1 MPEDDKLELFDPVP
15 GGLELQRYGNGRPL
29 RGDEGEE
36 EPDLRAYW
44 HIVQKR
50 RWTIISVLIIV
61 LTAAVLITVKEKPV
75 YRAQSL
81 VEIEQENPNI
91 LTVQQLFQ
99 LENVSDNYLET
110 QYKVLRSDSL
120 ARSVIQQLHLD
131 HVREF
136 NPTNSWGFFGDTSRE
151 PGTAQAFSTDPLHEQ
166 AVLSRFEDHLDVE
179 PMRRSRLV
187 QIDFDSEDPKL
198 AASALN
204 AFTANYIQ
212 ENLQI
217 RWDAAQKAS
226 EWLSQQLGNLKIK
239 LEKSED
245 NLQSYAQ
252 ANGLLFLETEKGN
265 TENIV
270 DERLRQLQ
278 DELTQAQADRYQKES
293 LYRLVQAGSYSSLP
307 GVVDN
312 RLLQDLTVQLA
323 ELESQKARLTPTFN
337 PAYPKLEEVQNQ
349 INKIKQLLTQERKRA
364 AAQITDEY
372 LAASRRESLVQQA
385 FAQQQQ
391 QANLVAGKAVQYN
404 ILKREVDTNKQI
416 YESLLQRLKEAG
428 VSGGLKASNIRV
440 VDSAVPPAKPY
451 RPNILLNLSVALFLG
466 LSGGIGLAF
475 LQERL
480 DNTVKTSDDV
490 ERFLRVPALA
500 MIPGQDILKLQHS
513 ARHVRLLPGGSH
525 SGNGDGA
532 KPSVAN
538 NGSGGEWL
546 RIDHKQNST
555 QDWALA
561 EAFRNL
567 RTSVLFSTADRQP
580 RSLTILSAE
589 PGEGKTT
596 ICANLAISLSQ
607 LGKRVLLIDGDMR
620 RPSLHK
626 LFGLE
631 DSMGLAGYLTA
642 QASWHD
648 VVHATELTGLDCIPC
663 GVVPPNPSELLSS
676 ERLGTLVRESISDY
690 HFVLVDSPPLL
701 SVADGR
707 ILAALMDGALLVIR
721 SAKTTRD
728 AAQRAQ
734 SQLGDVGARVIGVV
748 LNDVQLEPDGYHY
761 NYYQQARENKSGT
774 AEKIS
779 TS

>member
-1 MPEDDKLELFDPVP
+1 MPEDDELELFDPVP
-15 GGLELQRYGNGRPL
+15 GGLELQRYDIRKRP
-29 RGDEGEE
+29 GTNDGEE
-36 EPDLRAYW
+36 KPDLRDYW

-50 RWTIISVLIIV
+50 RWTIISALIIV

-75 YRAQSL
+75 YRAEAL

-91 LTVQQLFQ
+91 LTVKQLFQ
-99 LENVSDNYLET
+99 LQNVSDNYLET
-110 QYKVLRSDSL
+110 QYKVLRSDGL

-131 HVREF
+131 HVKEF
-136 NPTNSWGFFGDTSRE
+136 NPANSWAFFRDTSPE
-151 PGTAQAFSTDPLHEQ
+151 SGTAQAFATDPLHEQ
-166 AVLSRFEDHLDVE
+166 AVLRRFEDHLDVE

-187 QIDFDSEDPKL
+187 QLNFDSEDPKL

-226 EWLSQQLGNLKIK
+226 QWLSQQLGNLKIK

-245 NLQSYAQ
+245 NLQTYAQ
-252 ANGLLFLETEKGN
+252 ANGLLFLETEKGK

-293 LYRLVQAGSYSSLP
+293 LYRLVQAGSYDSLP

-323 ELESQKARLTPTFN
+323 QLDQQRAQLTPNFN
-337 PAYPKLEEVQNQ
+337 PTYPKLKEVQNQ
-349 INKIKQLLTQERKRA
+349 IDKIQQLLTQERKRA
-364 AAQITDEY
+364 AARITDEY
-372 LAASRRESLVQQA
+372 LAASSRESLVQQA
-385 FAQQQQ
+385 FAQQQKE
-391 QANLVAGKAVQYN
+391 ANLVAGKAVQYN

-428 VSGGLKASNIRV
+428 VSAGLKASNIRI
-440 VDSAVPPAKPY
+440 VDAAAPPAKPY

-490 ERFLRVPALA
+490 ERFLRIPALA
-500 MIPGQDILKLQHS
+500 MIPGQDPLKLQHP
-513 ARHVRLLPGGSH
+513 ARHVRLLPAH
-525 SGNGDGA
+525 AANGDGA
-532 KPSVAN
+532 KPPIAN
-538 NGSGGEWL
+538 HGSAGEWL

-567 RTSVLFSTADRQP
+567 RTSVLFSIADRQP
-580 RSLTILSAE
+580 RSLAILSAD

-642 QASWHD
+642 QESWHN
-648 VVHATELTGLDCIPC
+648 VVHATELPGLDCIAC

-676 ERLGTLVRESISDY
+676 ERMGTLVRESISDY
-690 HFVLVDSPPLL
+690 NFVLVDSPPLL

-707 ILAALMDGALLVIR
+707 ILATLMDGALLVIR
-721 SAKTTRD
+721 SSKTTRN
-728 AAQRAQ
+728 AAQQAQ
-734 SQLGDVGARVIGVV
+734 SQLRDVGARVIGVV
-748 LNDVQLEPDGYHY
+748 LNDVQLEPDGHRY
-761 NYYQQARENKSGT
+761 NYYHQAQDNESGA

>member
-1 MPEDDKLELFDPVP
+1 MPEDDKLELFDPIP
-15 GGLELQRYGNGRPL
+15 GGLEIQRYGIRKRLGV
-29 RGDEGEE
+29 DDGEE

-44 HIVQKR
+44 QIAQKR

-75 YRAQSL
+75 YRAEAL

-131 HVREF
+131 QVKEF
-136 NPTNSWGFFGDTSRE
+136 NPPDSNWGFNRPAAETSGARSF
-151 PGTAQAFSTDPLHEQ
+151 ATDPLHEQ
-166 AVLSRFEDHLDVE
+166 TVLRRFEDHLDVE

-187 QIDFDSEDPKL
+187 QLNFDSEDPKL

-204 AFTANYIQ
+204 AFTSNYIQ

-245 NLQSYAQ
+245 SLQGYAE

-293 LYRLVQAGSYSSLP
+293 LYRLVQAGSYDSLP

-323 ELESQKARLTPTFN
+323 ELDRQKAQLTPNFN
-337 PAYPKLEEVQNQ
+337 PTYPKVKEVQSQ
-349 INKIKQLLTQERKRA
+349 IDKIQQLLTQERKRA
-364 AAQITDEY
+364 AARITDEY

-385 FAQQQQ
+385 FAQQQRD
-391 QANLVAGKAVQYN
+391 ANLVAGRTVQYN

-428 VSGGLKASNIRV
+428 VSGGLKASNIRI

-451 RPNILLNLSVALFLG
+451 RPNILLNLSVALFVG

-500 MIPGQDILKLQHS
+500 IIPGQNLLKLQHP
-513 ARHVRLLPGGSH
+513 ARHLRLLPKGAH
-525 SGNGDGA
+525 AANGDGA
-532 KPSVAN
+532 KPPIAN
-538 NGSGGEWL
+538 NGCVGEWL

-642 QASWHD
+642 QESWHN
-648 VVHATELTGLDCIPC
+648 VVHATELPGLDCITC

-676 ERLGTLVRESISDY
+676 ERMGTLVRESISDY

-707 ILAALMDGALLVIR
+707 ILAALMDGALLVVR
-721 SAKTTRD
+721 SSRTTRD
-728 AAQRAQ
+728 AAQQAQ
-734 SQLGDVGARVIGVV
+734 AQLGDVGARVIGVV
-748 LNDVQLEPDGYHY
+748 LNDVQLEPDGYRY
-761 NYYQQARENKSGT
+761 NYYQQARNNESGT
-774 AEKIS
+774 ARKIS

>member
-1 MPEDDKLELFDPVP
+1 MPEDDKLELFEPVP
-15 GGLELQRYGNGRPL
+15 GGLELQRYGNGRHL
-29 RGDEGEE
+29 RGDDGEE

-120 ARSVIQQLHLD
+120 ARSVIQQLYLD

-136 NPTNSWGFFGDTSRE
+136 NPVNSWSFFEGTPRE
-151 PGTAQAFSTDPLHEQ
+151 TGTAQAFATDPLHEQ

-187 QIDFDSEDPKL
+187 QINFDSEDPKL

-204 AFTANYIQ
+204 TFTANYIQ

-278 DELTQAQADRYQKES
+278 DELTQVQADRYQKES
-293 LYRLVQAGSYSSLP
+293 LYRLVQAGSYDSLP

-323 ELESQKARLTPTFN
+323 ELDSQKAHLTPTFN
-337 PAYPKLEEVQNQ
+337 PTYPKLEEVQNQ
-349 INKIKQLLTQERKRA
+349 IDKIKQLLTQERKRA

-372 LAASRRESLVQQA
+372 LAAARRESLVQQA

-428 VSGGLKASNIRV
+428 VSGGLKASNIRI

-490 ERFLRVPALA
+490 ERFLHVPALA
-500 MIPGQDILKLQHS
+500 MIPGQDLLKLHHP
-513 ARHVRLLPGGSH
+513 ARHVRLLPRGSH

-532 KPSVAN
+532 KPSVAS
-538 NGSGGEWL
+538 NGSTGEWL

-555 QDWALA
+555 LDWALA

-580 RSLTILSAE
+580 RSLIILSAE

-642 QASWHD
+642 QESWHN
-648 VVHATELTGLDCIPC
+648 VVHATELPGLDCIPC

-676 ERLGTLVRESISDY
+676 ERMGTLARESISDY

-728 AAQRAQ
+728 AAQHAQ
-734 SQLGDVGARVIGVV
+734 SQLGNVGARVIGVV

-761 NYYQQARENKSGT
+761 NYYQQAREDKSGA